1 MSLFKVVLGNESKD
15 CPTKKFFD
23 CDKNRGMIYLGCK
36 VSSTVG
42 QTFLDYFDKRKLSS
56 FVNNADLTNIGRD
69 FIR

>member
-1 MSLFKVVLGNESKD
+1 MNQKTALPKSYFG
-15 CPTKKFFD
+15 

-42 QTFLDYFDKRKLSS
+42 QTFLDFFDKRKSYS